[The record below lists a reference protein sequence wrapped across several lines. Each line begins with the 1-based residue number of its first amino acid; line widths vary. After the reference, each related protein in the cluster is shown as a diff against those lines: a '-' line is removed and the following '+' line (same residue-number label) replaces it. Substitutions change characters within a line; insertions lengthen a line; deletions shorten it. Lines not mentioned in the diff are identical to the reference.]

1 MQAYLTLGSE
11 MHLRAAKNAFDMLLA
26 QSFVTGGWGPDEQL
40 RATDSDDVYA
50 SLTGTHSSFETP
62 CGSYAHFKITRY
74 LLRVTRDSRY
84 GDSMERV
91 MYNTVLGAKPLE
103 PDGHAFYYS
112 DYNFDGHKVYSNH
125 GFPCCSGTLPQVAT
139 DYGINSYFRDGQ
151 GVYVNLYIPST
162 LRWQQNGTSVS
173 LTQKSSYPNEGMIE
187 FEFALSKPNDF
198 AANFRIPAWAEGA
211 LVSINGKRVIM
222 PIAPGTFASVRR
234 EWKNGDRVSLELPMK
249 MRLEAINPR
258 HPDTVAL
265 LRGPVV
271 LFPIAPASRQ
281 ITRQQL
287 LSATDAGS
295 GKWQVQTAS
304 TPMTMLSFMTIN
316 DEQYST
322 YLKISG

>member
-1 MQAYLTLGSE
+1 
-11 MHLRAAKNAFDMLLA
+11 MLLA

-112 DYNFDGHKVYSNH
+112 DYNFEGHKIYSNH

-139 DYGINSYFRDGQ
+139 DYGINSYFRDEHGI
-151 GVYVNLYIPST
+151 YVNLYIPST
-162 LRWQQNGTSVS
+162 LHWKQNGTSVS
-173 LTQKSSYPNEGMIE
+173 LAQRGSYPNDGNVE
-187 FEFALSKPNDF
+187 FEFTLSKPTAF

-211 LVSINGKRVIM
+211 SISINGKRVDA
-222 PIAPGTFASVRR
+222 PVVPGTFAALNR
-234 EWKNGDRVSLELPMK
+234 EWKNSDRVALDVPMK
-249 MRLEAINPR
+249 MRVEAINSR
-258 HPDTVAL
+258 HPDTVAV
-265 LRGPVV
+265 LRRHRNQS
-271 LFPIAPASRQ
+271 LA
-281 ITRQQL
+281 
-287 LSATDAGS
+287 
-295 GKWQVQTAS
+295 
-304 TPMTMLSFMTIN
+304 IN
-316 DEQYST
+316 C
-322 YLKISG
+322 